1 MMIMMMIMMITM
13 IVTWANN
20 DNNINNNKSVG
31 LANRHQVRVMQVT
44 SLQTGFF

>member
-1 MMIMMMIMMITM
+1 MMMMMMM